1 MKATFFL
8 VILCITSFSLLAQ
21 ESIMDDVDD
30 KMLDKYIALA
40 KQNFP
45 AKKAADARLERA
57 QIAVNTSK
65 LTWFDLFNVG
75 YYYQPQ
81 RSKQNGETGGVGI
94 NTQGQIITQ
103 GFLAGVTVNLGNLF
117 SKPSLV
123 KTAKADYV
131 IAKAERD
138 QYDATLINEV
148 KSRYYNYLLARRT
161 LEIRSLASQ
170 NYKGIMSDVK
180 AKYERSEIA
189 IDVYTQSRNAA
200 TEADA
205 LALAAEVEFLKAKNL
220 LEDIIGKKLQ
230 DVK

>member
-1 MKATFFL
+1 
-8 VILCITSFSLLAQ
+8 
-21 ESIMDDVDD
+21 MDDVDD

-81 RSKQNGETGGVGI
+81 RSKQSGENGGVGI
-94 NTQGQIITQ
+94 NNQGQIITQ

-138 QYDATLINEV
+138 QYDATLVNEV

>member
-1 MKATFFL
+1 M
-8 VILCITSFSLLAQ
+8 
-21 ESIMDDVDD
+21 
-30 KMLDKYIALA
+30 
-40 KQNFP
+40 
-45 AKKAADARLERA
+45 
-57 QIAVNTSK
+57 
-65 LTWFDLFNVG
+65 
-75 YYYQPQ
+75 
-81 RSKQNGETGGVGI
+81 
-94 NTQGQIITQ
+94 
-103 GFLAGVTVNLGNLF
+103 TVNLGNLF

-138 QYDATLINEV
+138 QYDATLVNEV

-205 LALAAEVEFLKAKNL
+205 LALAAEVEF
-220 LEDIIGKKLQ
+220 
-230 DVK
+230 

>member
-8 VILCITSFSLLAQ
+8 VILCVTSFSLFAQ

-81 RSKQNGETGGVGI
+81 RSKQSGENGGVGI
-94 NTQGQIITQ
+94 NNQGQIITQ

-138 QYDATLINEV
+138 QYDATLVNEV